1 MNCELYRSEMYAW
14 RPGSDEKSFQPLF
27 DHLGSCAD
35 CARFFE
41 QLTASDERVRRTF
54 QGYPQS
60 PFLASR
66 ILSGLAHQRTETAA
80 RRSGWRLWMLAP
92 ALVPLLIV
100 LFVWVAPRSEQARL
114 NREVAILLSKP
125 PALEINSTDRKQLL
139 AWSASQLEGPPTLP
153 AELDKVEFR
162 GAAAIS
168 VATHKAVLLKMKNEQ
183 RASLVIVDAPMTNDN
198 RFHSMQEG
206 SGSASLWSDGR
217 RSYVLLFDGTDQ
229 ELHAYMTRMGII
241 A

>member
-1 MNCELYRSEMYAW
+1 MNCDLYKSEMYAW
-14 RPGSDEKSFQPLF
+14 RPGSDEKTFQPLF
-27 DHLGSCAD
+27 DHLDRCAE

-41 QLTASDERVRRTF
+41 QLTASDARVRRTF
-54 QGYPQS
+54 QSYSQG
-60 PFLASR
+60 PFLESR
-66 ILSGLAHQRTETAA
+66 ILSGLAQQRAQAAA
-80 RRSGWRLWMLAP
+80 RRPRWRAWMLAP
-92 ALVPLLIV
+92 AFVALLIV
-100 LFVWVAPRSEQARL
+100 IFVWAAPWLQQARVK
-114 NREVAILLSKP
+114 REMAILLSKP

-139 AWSASQLEGPPTLP
+139 DWSASQFEGPPTLP

-168 VATHKAVLLKMKNEQ
+168 VAAHKAVLLKMENEE
-183 RASLVIVDAPMTNDN
+183 RASLVIVDAPLTQDN
-198 RFHSMQEG
+198 RFHSMHEG

-217 RSYVLLFDGTDQ
+217 RSYVLLFNGTDQ